1 MAVMYR
7 EKLCN
12 QPHGPA
18 VEWILPR
25 SETSPSLKLFKQRL
39 GGHPSGRE
47 KQRRIRPD
55 GLSLIP
61 LFQTSESEDLKNP

>member
-1 MAVMYR
+1 MAVMCR

-25 SETSPSLKLFKQRL
+25 SEISPSLKLFKQRL
-39 GGHPSGRE
+39 GGHLSGHE
-47 KQRRIRPD
+47 NQRRIRQG

-61 LFQTSESEDLKNP
+61 LLQTS